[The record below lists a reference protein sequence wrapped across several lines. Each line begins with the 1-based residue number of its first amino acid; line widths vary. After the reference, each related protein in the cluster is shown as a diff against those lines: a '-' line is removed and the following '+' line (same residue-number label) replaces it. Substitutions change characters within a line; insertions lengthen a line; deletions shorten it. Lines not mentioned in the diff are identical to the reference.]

1 MVELE
6 DDLVLVISGAT
17 GPNNVRSEV
26 ARKPV
31 RRREEA
37 GAPLPNLISASR
49 LAAPRRY
56 RRDGRVVASSGISI
70 LFELVQGR
78 YSNGLHSTIYYIS
91 SLCGRPPDTGPKI
104 WRYPKRG

>member
-26 ARKPV
+26 AGNPV
-31 RRREEA
+31 RRREDA
-37 GAPLPNLISASR
+37 GGPLLELIFAPR
-49 LAAPRRY
+49 LDAPRRY

-78 YSNGLHSTIYYIS
+78 YSNGSYHNTI
-91 SLCGRPPDTGPKI
+91 LLNLKPLQETT
-104 WRYPKRG
+104 